1 MQKFIADESLW
12 ELFPDAAIAVLS
24 FKGVQETKELS
35 EQEAIEV
42 RQLLAAANEEANKYL
57 TSNTISQNA
66 VPAAWRAAYQ
76 KFPTKKGARCSIEN
90 LLKRVLKGNPVGT
103 IAPSVDITNAIS
115 LKYAFPIGVE
125 NLGAVE
131 GDLRLGAMQGGEDFL
146 PIGSDKQEPPLPGEI
161 AYYDTVGAIC
171 RCWNWRDGQRTEV
184 NDATTEEFVA
194 MECIEPERID
204 DLRAAM
210 DELAELMTKY
220 LNAEVVAKEIITKD
234 NPEAVI
240 A

>member
-42 RQLLAAANEEANKYL
+42 RQLLAAANEEANKHL

-204 DLRAAM
+204 DLRTAM

-220 LNAEVVAKEIITKD
+220 LDAEVVAKEIITKD
-234 NPEAVI
+234 NPEVVI

>member
-1 MQKFIADESLW
+1 MQKFTADESLW

-204 DLRAAM
+204 ELRTAM

-220 LNAEVVAKEIITKD
+220 LDAEVVAKEIITKD
-234 NPEAVI
+234 NPEVVI